1 MSNYIAIDWE
11 ILKINSLEDTYHKV
25 FITLPNREQWS
36 LNSGIEYVKKEL
48 VFDVETPNSFNKTL
62 NYRVFGYS
70 GSEYV
75 LKEGGYGIK
84 GIYSKSVLF
93 DILEKSNSTEYKVR
107 RLEEDEAYKVLEKYL
122 R

>member
-25 FITLPNREQWS
+25 FITLPNREQWR

-48 VFDVETPNSFNKTL
+48 VFEVETPNSFNKTL

-75 LKEGGYGIK
+75 LKEGGYGIN

-107 RLEEDEAYKVLEKYL
+107 RLEEDEAYEVLEKYL